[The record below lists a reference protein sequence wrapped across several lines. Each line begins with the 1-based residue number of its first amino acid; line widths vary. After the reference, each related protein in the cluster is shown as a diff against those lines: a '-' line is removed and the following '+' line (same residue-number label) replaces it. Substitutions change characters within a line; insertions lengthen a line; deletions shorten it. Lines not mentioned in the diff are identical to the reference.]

1 LRFTQLKLAGAYLI
15 DLEPH
20 ADDRGYFARTFC
32 TREFLHHGLDANI
45 AQCSTSFNLRR
56 GTLRGMHYQ
65 TPPHEEIKIVR
76 CTSGS
81 IFDVIVDVRPE
92 SVTRGSWHGVE
103 LSSDNHRM
111 LYIPAGFAHGFQTLV
126 DNSEVFYQISA
137 EYVPSASRG
146 IRWND
151 PAVAISWPIN
161 EGITISARD
170 SAYPGIQE

>member
-1 LRFTQLKLAGAYLI
+1 LRFTQLKLSGAYLI
-15 DLEPH
+15 ELELH
-20 ADDRGYFARTFC
+20 VDDRGYFARTYC
-32 TREFLHHGLDANI
+32 TREFEEHGLDTTI

-56 GTLRGMHYQ
+56 GTVRGMHYQ
-65 TPPHEEIKIVR
+65 AAPNEEIKIVR

-81 IFDVIVDVRPE
+81 IFDVIVDVRQD
-92 SVTRGSWHGVE
+92 SATRGSWHGVE

-126 DNSEVFYQISA
+126 DNSEVLYQISA

-161 EGITISARD
+161 EGITISDKD
-170 SAYPGIQE
+170 SVYPAI